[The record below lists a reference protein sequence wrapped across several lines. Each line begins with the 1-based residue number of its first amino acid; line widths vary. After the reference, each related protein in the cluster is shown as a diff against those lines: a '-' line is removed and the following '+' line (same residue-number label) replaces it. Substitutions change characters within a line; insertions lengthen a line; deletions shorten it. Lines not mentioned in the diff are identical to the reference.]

1 MVRQSVA
8 CILCSAALRL
18 RFAAFR
24 CVIVAGSRLAVVASA
39 CGGDDALDIAE
50 EADQTI
56 GGCSRY
62 VLFFGDGD
70 IITGFEL
77 AVRQPPVNL

>member
-8 CILCSAALRL
+8 FILCSAALRLRSAALRL

-39 CGGDDALDIAE
+39 CGGDDAVDIAE
-50 EADQTI
+50 KVDQTI

-70 IITGFEL
+70 IITCL
-77 AVRQPPVNL
+77 L

>member
-8 CILCSAALRL
+8 FILCSAALRFCSAALRL

-39 CGGDDALDIAE
+39 CGGDDAVDIAE
-50 EADQTI
+50 EVDQTV
-56 GGCSRY
+56 G
-62 VLFFGDGD
+62 
-70 IITGFEL
+70 
-77 AVRQPPVNL
+77 